1 MTKLLARDPAR
12 RCWAIAEWPE
22 ADRHLW
28 LAALTLGDILE
39 PGGARAH
46 YRPISN
52 SKVAKG
58 YGRWL
63 AWLASVGALLPG
75 DTPGQ
80 RITPSAVQAY
90 VTALQA
96 VNRRQTLLARLQEL
110 YEVALVMAP
119 EQDWQWLRRM
129 AARVRS
135 FEDDRREKRP
145 RMVSAADLFELGC
158 SLMERAQGTPRQR
171 AVQFRDGLA
180 IALLAARPVRRRN
193 LAELTLH
200 HSLVQ
205 RDRCWWLLLPD
216 EETKTAVPLEMPWPE
231 ALHQQLETWLTI
243 HRPILVACRG
253 RWHSPAGDAVWI
265 STDGSPMTQMALY
278 DRIMLQTKAAFG
290 LPLNPHLFRDC
301 AATSIAIQDPEHVR
315 IAASLLGHVSLATTE
330 RYYNQAQ
337 SLEAARHWQDTL
349 AELRARGH
357 SEYHSSSAED
367 MAR

>member
-1 MTKLLARDPAR
+1 MTKQLARDPAR
-12 RCWAIAEWPE
+12 RCLAIAEWPD
-22 ADRHLW
+22 ADRNLW
-28 LAALTLGDILE
+28 LAALTPGDILE

-52 SKVAKG
+52 TKIAKG

-63 AWLASVGALLPG
+63 AWLATTGALLPS
-75 DTPGQ
+75 DPSK

-110 YEVALVMAP
+110 YEAALVMDP
-119 EQDWQWLRRM
+119 GGDWPWLRRLTS
-129 AARVRS
+129 RVRGLA
-135 FEDDRREKRP
+135 DDRRDKRP
-145 RMVSAADLFELGC
+145 RMVSAANLFELGC
-158 SLMERAQGTPRQR
+158 RLMADTQGTPRQC
-171 AVQFRDGLA
+171 AVRFRDGLV
-180 IALLAARPVRRRN
+180 IALLAARPLRRRN

-205 RDRCWWLLLPD
+205 RGRCWWLLLPD
-216 EETKTAVPLEMPWPE
+216 EETKTATPLEMPWPE

-243 HRPILVACRG
+243 HRPLLAACRG
-253 RWHSPAGDAVWI
+253 RWHSPASGAVWI
-265 STDGSPMTQMALY
+265 SADGSPMTQMALY
-278 DRIMLQTKAAFG
+278 DRITQQTKAAFG
-290 LPLNPHLFRDC
+290 LPMNPHLFRDC
-301 AATSIAIQDPEHVR
+301 AATSIAIQDPENVR
-315 IAASLLGHVSLATTE
+315 IAASLLGHGSLATTE
-330 RYYNQAQ
+330 RYYNQAR

-357 SEYHSSSAED
+357 AGTEASPAKD